1 MIAGSNSPIPSAE
14 NQPSESPPLSRSWS
28 YRTPCGDVGVPE
40 SDIEE
45 IAQEF
50 GGTWQRMALEILRRA
65 R

>member
-1 MIAGSNSPIPSAE
+1 
-14 NQPSESPPLSRSWS
+14 
-28 YRTPCGDVGVPE
+28 VGVPE

-50 GGTWQRMALEILRRA
+50 GDLAEDALEILRRA